1 MSETARVLNPTRDKN
16 TETDHWHR
24 WEMSP
29 LEKGTFVS
37 DARRPTSG
45 QQVTAAPQPASTTKK
60 VVDPA
65 PEREAEIKRQLFE
78 VAKQEAREEAWKTA
92 YDAGYQ
98 AGYESGERDAKSHEA
113 SLLEAHLTEK
123 LEPIERLVMQFAQA
137 LSDYQDARTQ
147 AVTELALETGR
158 QLAGHALSLSP
169 EYIVDDVQAML
180 TEEGHGTET
189 LRVYLCPDDLALV
202 QERLH
207 GMFDQVQWQ
216 LRGDST
222 LARGDCRVET
232 DQQTRIGTR
241 HDRWQRLMHAVNH
254 KEH

>member
-1 MSETARVLNPTRDKN
+1 MSETARVLNPTREQN
-16 TETDHWHR
+16 TETDRWHR

-29 LEKGTFVS
+29 LEKGAFVS
-37 DARRPTSG
+37 PPRPSSRS
-45 QQVTAAPQPASTTKK
+45 QVAHEPSPASVKK
-60 VVDPA
+60 KIANPA
-65 PEREAEIKRQLFE
+65 PDREAEIKRQLFE
-78 VAKQEAREEAWKTA
+78 IAKQEAREEAWKTA

-98 AGYESGERDAKSHEA
+98 AGYESGEREAKSHEA
-113 SLLEAHLTEK
+113 SLLTAHLTEK
-123 LEPIERLVMQFAQA
+123 LEPIELLVTHFAKA
-137 LSDYQDARTQ
+137 LSDYQDTRTQ

-158 QLAGHALSLSP
+158 QLAGHALTLSP

-180 TEEGHGTET
+180 NEEGHGAES

-207 GMFDQVQWQ
+207 GMFEQAQWQ
-216 LRGDST
+216 LRGDSA
-222 LARGDCRVET
+222 LARGDCRLET
-232 DQQTRIGTR
+232 DQHTRISTR